1 MWVGCHLSKAG
12 RGGMLCLDEVGWG
25 GGTSEKDMVVSLP
38 QTSVG
43 GRELSHGGAVLVHCI
58 C

>member
-12 RGGMLCLDEVGWG
+12 RGGMLCLDG
-25 GGTSEKDMVVSLP
+25 GGGP

-43 GRELSHGGAVLVHCI
+43 GRDLSHGGGCFGSLHMLEFCAS
-58 C
+58 

>member
-1 MWVGCHLSKAG
+1 
-12 RGGMLCLDEVGWG
+12 MLCLDEVGWG
-25 GGTSEKDMVVSLP
+25 GGTSEKDMVLSLP

>member
-12 RGGMLCLDEVGWG
+12 RGGMLCLDG
-25 GGTSEKDMVVSLP
+25 GGDLRLRWVEETCPMV
-38 QTSVG
+38 
-43 GRELSHGGAVLVHCI
+43 GAVLVHCI